1 MKQGYFE
8 DFSVGESFRTQ
19 GITFTEADII
29 DYAMRYDPQPF
40 HTDRVAA
47 KDSIY
52 GGIIASG
59 WHVGGLAFRM
69 FIQSG
74 VIAGS
79 MGSPG
84 MDEVR
89 WHAPVRPGDTVHL
102 TAEVTKIRPLVIAR
116 GPRLFD
122 HGLQSVQSARRKRHV
137 LARRPDRQPPG
148 SLKSL
153 TYAWRQ
159 GLNSPGGRPSKGF
172 RPATRV
178 DNEGAGKRD
187 GWAQ

>member
-19 GITFTEADII
+19 GVSLTEADII

-47 KDSIY
+47 GESIY

-69 FIQSG
+69 FVQAG

-89 WHAPVRPGDTVHL
+89 WHAPVRPGDTIYL
-102 TAEVTKIRPLVIAR
+102 TAEVTESRASSSRGDRGYVTMDYKVFNQRDENVMSWRGVQIIR
-116 GPRLFD
+116 
-122 HGLQSVQSARRKRHV
+122 RRE
-137 LARRPDRQPPG
+137 A
-148 SLKSL
+148 
-153 TYAWRQ
+153 
-159 GLNSPGGRPSKGF
+159 
-172 RPATRV
+172 
-178 DNEGAGKRD
+178 
-187 GWAQ
+187 

>member
-8 DFSVGESFRTQ
+8 DFSVGELFRTQ
-19 GITFTEADII
+19 GVTLTEADII

-47 KDSIY
+47 EESIY

-69 FIQSG
+69 FIQAG

-89 WHAPVRPGDTVHL
+89 WHAPVRPGDTIHL
-102 TAEVTKIRPLVIAR
+102 TAEVTDIRPSSSR
-116 GPRLFD
+116 G
-122 HGLQSVQSARRKRHV
+122 
-137 LARRPDRQPPG
+137 DRGYVTMAYKVFNQRDENVM
-148 SLKSL
+148 S
-153 TYAWRQ
+153 WRGIQ
-159 GLNSPGGRPSKGF
+159 IIRNRE
-172 RPATRV
+172 T
-178 DNEGAGKRD
+178 
-187 GWAQ
+187 

>member
-19 GITFTEADII
+19 GVTLTEADII

-47 KDSIY
+47 EESIY

-69 FIQSG
+69 FIQAG

-89 WHAPVRPGDTVHL
+89 WLAPVRPGDTIHL
-102 TAEVTKIRPLVIAR
+102 TAEVTEIRPSSSR
-116 GPRLFD
+116 G
-122 HGLQSVQSARRKRHV
+122 
-137 LARRPDRQPPG
+137 DRGYVTMAYKVFNQRDENVM
-148 SLKSL
+148 S
-153 TYAWRQ
+153 WRGIQ
-159 GLNSPGGRPSKGF
+159 IIRNRE
-172 RPATRV
+172 T
-178 DNEGAGKRD
+178 
-187 GWAQ
+187 